1 MSAPLL
7 QTLLRAL
14 LPPFLLG
21 LIFSLLLLIPTHPE
35 LQPSAI
41 SPDLPLDYGL
51 EGWYAVKLQE
61 SEGEREALAA
71 DTRFSKAAY
80 VKLRQQVQEPKG
92 PTIIASIVYSG
103 SDMNS
108 SIHRPERCL
117 PSQGHIGLHGQD
129 TTLTLD
135 NGRQLTFHR
144 LSSHTQ
150 PGSRGEP
157 PLQHIHYYIFIGS
170 DSLQHSHFSRT
181 FKDMYDRVAKGRTQ
195 RWAYFQ
201 AGAYWG
207 GASGI
212 SQETAESQLQ
222 QLIRSLLPRQ
232 VNWQA
237 IKN

>member
-1 MSAPLL
+1 MIKALL
-7 QTLLRAL
+7 QAL
-14 LPPFLLG
+14 LPPLLLG
-21 LIFSLLLLIPTHPE
+21 LLFTLLLIIPSQPE

-41 SPDLPLDYGL
+41 SPDLPLDYEL
-51 EGWYAVKLQE
+51 EGWYAAKLQE

-80 VKLRQQVQEPKG
+80 LKLRQDATEPKG
-92 PTIIASIVYSG
+92 PTIVASIVYSG
-103 SDMNS
+103 NEMNS

-117 PSQGHIGLHGQD
+117 PAQGHIGLQGED
-129 TTLTLD
+129 ATLTLS
-135 NGRQLTFHR
+135 NGRTLTFRR

-201 AGAYWG
+201 VGAYWG
-207 GASGI
+207 GDSGI
-212 SQETAESQLQ
+212 SEQVAESQLQ
-222 QLIRSLLPRQ
+222 QLIRRLLPRQ
-232 VNWQA
+232 VDWEA